1 MSRVNN
7 YLIQAAQA
15 KQRFL
20 TYDQQKLIAKFCLK
34 HDAKYLYLF
43 LLGQE
48 YRISRSTGDME
59 RLVNDRWVDGNSYEE
74 VMTILDLVCDSREDR
89 HPSGSWKSM
98 LSFGMMFH
106 QNLLEEKKDPWAE
119 RFQESPQGLCRACEA
134 LGGKPIPGGDI
145 AYGIPLFEELKI
157 GLQFWEGD
165 EEFFPRV
172 RWVWDGNARM
182 YLRYETMYFAVGL
195 LLRRIGEHM

>member
-1 MSRVNN
+1 MTRGNN

-20 TYDQQKLIAKFCLK
+20 TYDHEKLIKKLELR
-34 HDAKYLYLF
+34 HDAEYLYPR

-48 YRISRSTGDME
+48 YRISRKNGNMERFTGDS
-59 RLVNDRWVDGNSYEE
+59 WVDGNSYEE

-89 HPSGSWKSM
+89 HPSHNWKSM

-106 QNLLEEKKDPWAE
+106 QNLLEEKKDPWAD
-119 RFQESPQGLCRACEA
+119 RFQADQEGLRRACET
-134 LGGKPIPGGDI
+134 LGGERIPGGDI
-145 AYGIPLFEELKI
+145 AYGIPFFEGLKI

-165 EEFFPRV
+165 EEFLPRV

-182 YLRYETMYFAVGL
+182 YLRYETMYFAVAL
-195 LLRRIGEHM
+195 VLRRIAEYM

>member
-1 MSRVNN
+1 MSRGNN
-7 YLIQAAQA
+7 YLIQASQA

-20 TYDQQKLIAKFCLK
+20 TYDQQKLIAKFGLK
-34 HDAKYLYLF
+34 HDSEYLYVF

-48 YRISRSTGDME
+48 YRIGRSTGDME
-59 RLVNDRWVDGNSYEE
+59 RLLDGTWVDGNSYEE

-89 HPSGSWKSM
+89 HPSHSWKSM

-106 QNLLEEKKDPWAE
+106 QNLLEEKRDPWAE
-119 RFQESPQGLCRACEA
+119 RFQENPEGLRRACEA

-145 AYGIPLFEELKI
+145 AYGIPFFEELKVGI
-157 GLQFWEGD
+157 QFWEGD